1 MVRSLYACK
10 HHTTS
15 SEMGVG
21 TFTYCHFPRAKR
33 KRFSTG
39 FEKRFVK
46 LLYTLFPLLL
56 MVHLHTANGNIISRQ
71 KPLFH
76 FGKITGGRTSE
87 GDDGKSRKAL
97 GKPLGRLIHKSEL
110 QDQHLA
116 AASLL
121 IQLLTIHVV
130 TWRWTEKWML
140 HLPFVQLWYAY
151 YVVMMPFAIWSY
163 CKRRRRRRLTG
174 FLDIFDGGRSRRVHL
189 STAQKFWCKA
199 MADAEMLFY
208 EIAIA
213 LGVV

>member
-1 MVRSLYACK
+1 M
-10 HHTTS
+10 
-15 SEMGVG
+15 
-21 TFTYCHFPRAKR
+21 
-33 KRFSTG
+33 
-39 FEKRFVK
+39 KRFVK
-46 LLYTLFPLLL
+46 LLFSPLLL

-76 FGKITGGRTSE
+76 FGKITDGRTSE

-151 YVVMMPFAIWSY
+151 YVRWWCHCNLIILQTTTKKTSY
-163 CKRRRRRRLTG
+163 GFPWHFWRRTIETG
-174 FLDIFDGGRSRRVHL
+174 SFVDSPKILV
-189 STAQKFWCKA
+189 
-199 MADAEMLFY
+199 
-208 EIAIA
+208 
-213 LGVV
+213 